1 MNGIM
6 VETVASSWIEAL
18 GGLSHRYMRKVPPG
32 FWADAGLAT
41 STKAAANAAANPTG
55 RWRTLSSLLGALT
68 GCACSA
74 GAATSI
80 ASRGREHLRV
90 LGVGRHGR
98 GVASARRRA
107 RRSIE
112 LLSFARAGSGK
123 QALDLLDEFPV
134 RGKRAP
140 LACHA
145 NVGLPGTRIAGQ
157 PRQPFAFSPA
167 RSRHRRTPGLCC
179 WSIAFS
185 ANSGLRLPGALG
197 SARLDAW
204 PAMQQRPDLTGLVAA
219 RGRSV
224 HHAIS
229 RFAILGPRLLHTLG
243 GWLGSPPPERGR
255 STAERS

>member
-1 MNGIM
+1 MNGIT

-80 ASRGREHLRV
+80 AS
-90 LGVGRHGR
+90 VGRHGR
-98 GVASARRRA
+98 GVASARRGT

-185 ANSGLRLPGALG
+185 PNSGLRLPGALG

-204 PAMQQRPDLTGLVAA
+204 CAMQQRPGLIGASCQRRQLSSQESSALVLVAA
-219 RGRSV
+219 GDLLV
-224 HHAIS
+224 HS
-229 RFAILGPRLLHTLG
+229 ILARMTDDALAVSGQ
-243 GWLGSPPPERGR
+243 SC
-255 STAERS
+255 SA